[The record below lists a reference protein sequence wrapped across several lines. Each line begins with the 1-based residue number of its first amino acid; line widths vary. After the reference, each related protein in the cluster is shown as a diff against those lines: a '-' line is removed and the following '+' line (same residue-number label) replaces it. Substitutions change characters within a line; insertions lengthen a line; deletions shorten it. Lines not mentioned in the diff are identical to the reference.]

1 VYLALD
7 AFHGLGVQAH
17 LIEERLE
24 ETNGLPIGTFVAL
37 LRDCLDAQ
45 ELLELLH
52 ALLLLS
58 RPLLHCLSFHL
69 SQIFFYCRR
78 TSLSSSLVGP
88 GLSATK
94 SAKKEEENLAFL
106 ELFALCFGAK
116 ITNSRIQAIQGLT
129 ISRIFT
135 HCCLCLAFT

>member
-1 VYLALD
+1 MMEEWVYLALD

-78 TSLSSSLVGP
+78 TRVSLPLAWF
-88 GLSATK
+88 LSATK
-94 SAKKEEENLAFL
+94 SAQKRKR
-106 ELFALCFGAK
+106 K
-116 ITNSRIQAIQGLT
+116 S
-129 ISRIFT
+129 
-135 HCCLCLAFT
+135 